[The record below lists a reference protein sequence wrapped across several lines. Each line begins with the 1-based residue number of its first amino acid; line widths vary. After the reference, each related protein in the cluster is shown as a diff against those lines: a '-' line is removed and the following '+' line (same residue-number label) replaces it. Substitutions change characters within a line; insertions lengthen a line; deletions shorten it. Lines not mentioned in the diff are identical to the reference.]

1 MKKVVGNV
9 WWVLVAVAGACAYA
23 TLAFHRGEALN
34 SVYILI
40 AALCSYTIG
49 YRFYSKWLAAR
60 VLMLNDRRAT
70 PCEVHDDG
78 KDFVKTNK
86 WIVFGQHFAAIS
98 GPGPLVGPVLAAQ
111 FGYLPGT
118 LWILIGVVLGG
129 AVQDFVV
136 LFASLRRDGKS
147 LGQMVKEEMNTTAG
161 YISLFAIL
169 AIIIILLAVLAL
181 VVVKTLAESPWGLF
195 TVGATIPIAMFM
207 GCYLRFGRVGKV
219 REASIIGVACLLLAV
234 WGGKLIHENPDL
246 SRVFGMRDIALAWAI
261 ILYGLAASVLPVW
274 LLLAP
279 RGYLSTFMKLGTI
292 FALALGIFIVL
303 PDLRMPAIS
312 RFVDGSGLIIAG
324 KVFPFCFIT
333 IACGAIS
340 GFHTLIS
347 SGTTPKMLTRES
359 YARPVGY
366 GAMCLESLV
375 AIMALIAACTM
386 DPGVYFGMN
395 VPSSGADSAAKAAS
409 ITQKLEATGSDL
421 VVRAEAMDRMAAQ
434 VNEKTLFN
442 RTGGAATL
450 AAGMASIFAKVTQG
464 RWVDLWYH
472 FAIMFEALFILTTID
487 AGTRVGRYLLQ
498 DMLGSV
504 WQPLGE
510 TKNTGANILASVLL
524 VAGWGYFLIQGVRD
538 PLGGVNSLWPLFG
551 IANQMLAAIGLCL
564 GTTIILKMTLRPE
577 AHGEGRRGSAR
588 GRDAF
593 HGVPG
598 RPENEDAVERV
609 PTPTGT
615 RSVGRSGRPTAALIT
630 LIPLAWLLAVTVT
643 AGVQKIGHP
652 DPRIGF
658 LAQAKVL
665 SQEWPSLERAV
676 TAARAAGD
684 AAAIHQAAQ
693 ALRKNEVLRFN
704 NQLDAAVAAGFLVMV
719 SAIVLLSAR
728 EWMLLLGRLKP
739 AVLCETEPVWLPDY
753 AVAEARRPVHL
764 AGLAAL
770 AFALTKE
777 LSGEA
782 EMQRAREVATLSECG
797 HEGQYP
803 AAELHG
809 KHSRNAGARAY
820 LEVAEKRFKG
830 IKHCC

>member
-1 MKKVVGNV
+1 MRKTATSVL
-9 WWVLVAVAGACAYA
+9 WVLVAVAGAWAYA
-23 TLAFHRGEALN
+23 TLALHRGEQLN

-40 AALCSYTIG
+40 AALCSYSIG

-60 VLMLNDRRAT
+60 VLMLDDRRAT

-129 AVQDFVV
+129 AVQDFVI

-147 LGQMVKEEMNTTAG
+147 LGQMVKEELNTTAG
-161 YISLFAIL
+161 YIALFAIL
-169 AIIIILLAVLAL
+169 AIIVILLAVLAL
-181 VVVKTLAESPWGLF
+181 VVVKALAESPWGLF

-219 REASIIGVACLLLAV
+219 REASIIGVVCLLLAV
-234 WGGKLIHENPDL
+234 WGGKLIHESPEL
-246 SRVFGMRDIALAWAI
+246 SRVFGMRDITLAWAI

-292 FALALGIFIVL
+292 FALAFGIFIVL
-303 PDLRMPAIS
+303 PNLRMPAIS

-347 SGTTPKMLTRES
+347 SGTTPKMVTRES
-359 YARPVGY
+359 YAQPIGY

-375 AIMALIAACTM
+375 AIMALVAACTM

-395 VPSSGADSAAKAAS
+395 VPSTGADSAARAAS
-409 ITQKLEATGSDL
+409 ITQRLAATGSDL
-421 VVRAEAMDRMAAQ
+421 VVSADAMDQMAAE
-434 VNEKTLFN
+434 VKEKTLFS

-450 AAGMASIFAKVTQG
+450 AAGMAMIFANVTRG
-464 RWVDLWYH
+464 RWLDLWYH

-487 AGTRVGRYLLQ
+487 AGTRVGRYILQ
-498 DMLGSV
+498 DALGSL
-504 WQPLGE
+504 WKPLGE
-510 TKNTGANILASVLL
+510 TKNTGANVLASVLL
-524 VAGWGYFLIQGVRD
+524 VSGWGYFLIQGVRD
-538 PLGGVNSLWPLFG
+538 PLGGINSLWPLFG

-564 GTTIILKMTLRPE
+564 GTTIILKMTLQPKSKLHTPEPKVRRP
-577 AHGEGRRGSAR
+577 GL
-588 GRDAF
+588 
-593 HGVPG
+593 
-598 RPENEDAVERV
+598 
-609 PTPTGT
+609 
-615 RSVGRSGRPTAALIT
+615 ALIT
-630 LIPLAWLLAVTVT
+630 LIPLMWLLAVTVT
-643 AGVQKIGHP
+643 AGAQKIWNP
-652 DPRIGF
+652 DARIGF
-658 LAQAKVL
+658 LAQAQALGAKM
-665 SQEWPSLERAV
+665 PSLERAFA
-676 TAARAAGD
+676 TAKATGNAG
-684 AAAIHQAAQ
+684 AIELAEK
-693 ALRKNEVLRFN
+693 ALRTDNVLRFN
-704 NQLDAAVAAGFLVMV
+704 NLLDAAVAAGFLILVT
-719 SAIVLLSAR
+719 AIVLLSLR
-728 EWMLLLGRLKP
+728 EWVLLLTRRKP

-753 AVAEARRPVHL
+753 AVAECRPLHV
-764 AGLAAL
+764 AGVAAV
-770 AFALTKE
+770 AFALARE

-782 EMQRAREVATLSECG
+782 EMDRARQASTVCDCQHNDADHL
-797 HEGQYP
+797 
-803 AAELHG
+803 AAMNAKTAREL
-809 KHSRNAGARAY
+809 NARVY
-820 LEVAEKRFKG
+820 VEVAEKRFKG
-830 IKHCC
+830 VKQCC